1 MDNYNVLNL
10 MQSVTSDIE
19 NLQEYFSYQSK
30 TLTTHMFEEVPKYK
44 YGLTLSNYFFNTAL
58 GSEFF
63 SLSEKEKKTIE
74 EIVESCYSEV
84 KDGKT
89 VLQYKLKNIDHL
101 KTKYEL
107 NPSVARMKFFNLLV
121 EQPEILNESTLIM
134 ILIKFENAIAGIFRF
149 LIEKYPEAYLQDKSI
164 TYSKLFSIPP
174 DITYIKEHFV
184 SKEIEAIMRTSLEDW
199 YKLFRDKHNAKF
211 SFLDK
216 EFKDFREIYYRRNLI
231 VHNNGQVNEIYLSN
245 VQTNDLQNGMPLM
258 TDVDYIKR
266 AFTTTLMILHGTFWA
281 LRKAINKDNKTVLEF
296 MFQKGFDY
304 MITERWL
311 LSKFVFSLLKDIDL
325 PNLNKMYARFNY
337 WISIKNSE
345 GIEKIKEEIIKFD
358 VSALKS
364 EFLVAKFAL
373 LDDFKKVSEILNKI
387 IETEMPVQ
395 NIIEWPLFIQ
405 YRKSDEYKKFVND
418 HSDMF
423 KVNKYV
429 PNDKTIEEEQEIISR
444 LKNNANVDDFLK
456 LLGK

>member
-1 MDNYNVLNL
+1 
-10 MQSVTSDIE
+10 
-19 NLQEYFSYQSK
+19 
-30 TLTTHMFEEVPKYK
+30 
-44 YGLTLSNYFFNTAL
+44 
-58 GSEFF
+58 
-63 SLSEKEKKTIE
+63 
-74 EIVESCYSEV
+74 
-84 KDGKT
+84 
-89 VLQYKLKNIDHL
+89 
-101 KTKYEL
+101 
-107 NPSVARMKFFNLLV
+107 
-121 EQPEILNESTLIM
+121 
-134 ILIKFENAIAGIFRF
+134 
-149 LIEKYPEAYLQDKSI
+149 
-164 TYSKLFSIPP
+164 
-174 DITYIKEHFV
+174 
-184 SKEIEAIMRTSLEDW
+184 
-199 YKLFRDKHNAKF
+199 
-211 SFLDK
+211 
-216 EFKDFREIYYRRNLI
+216 
-231 VHNNGQVNEIYLSN
+231 
-245 VQTNDLQNGMPLM
+245 
-258 TDVDYIKR
+258 
-266 AFTTTLMILHGTFWA
+266 
-281 LRKAINKDNKTVLEF
+281 
-296 MFQKGFDY
+296 MFQKGCDY

-423 KVNKYV
+423 KVNEYV

-444 LKNNANVDDFLK
+444 LKNNAHVDDFLK